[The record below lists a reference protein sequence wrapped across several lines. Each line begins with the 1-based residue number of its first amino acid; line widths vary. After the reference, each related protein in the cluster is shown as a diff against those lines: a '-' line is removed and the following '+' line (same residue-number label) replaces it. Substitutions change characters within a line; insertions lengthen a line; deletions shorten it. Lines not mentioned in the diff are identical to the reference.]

1 MHNQAINWYQE
12 YKREGRESIL
22 RQYTT
27 MYHPFTEVSDLFNVI
42 HVLRFHSLRAA
53 GLVVFAH
60 RPGATAVLYCIWPR
74 TRTHVFGGG
83 GVKKKNAWYTLLRMR
98 LISEKSQK
106 IGYFSNPP
114 CNVDA
119 IFNFSRARVR
129 PTSTVS
135 MARRICECSNSPDAR
150 QISFKHC

>member
-1 MHNQAINWYQE
+1 MCII
-12 YKREGRESIL
+12 KPSKVLKKEGRESSL
-22 RQYTT
+22 LQYTT

-42 HVLRFHSLRAA
+42 DLLRFHSLRTA

-60 RPGATAVLYCIWPR
+60 RPGTTAVFSYPGGRGW
-74 TRTHVFGGG
+74 GGG
-83 GVKKKNAWYTLLRMR
+83 GGRVKERTPGTHCLCMC
-98 LISEKSQK
+98 LISEKSRK

-114 CNVDA
+114 RNVDA
-119 IFNFSRARVR
+119 NFNFSCARVR

-150 QISFKHC
+150 QVSFKHC